1 MSEVVTDRAAATRG
15 GCLSWQRYA
24 EYVIV
29 AAIVVEVAVF
39 AAIAPQFLSVP
50 NLVNVAL
57 SIAITGILAVG
68 MTMVILTGGIDLSV
82 GSVVALAGVVAAT
95 LAASGSSAGVAA
107 GIAAALAIGLAVG
120 LFNGVV
126 IAHLRVPPF
135 VATLAM
141 LTICRGLAFI
151 ISKGRSIGN
160 LPESFNYVGRSR
172 LLGVPLPVVLTALV
186 FAAGWFLL
194 RRTVIGRY
202 IYAVG
207 GNRKATFFA
216 GVNTKRVI
224 LITYVL
230 NGLLV
235 GLAGYVLASRLGAG
249 VPNSGIQYELDVIA
263 AVVVGGTSLTGGQGS
278 VVGTFWGAV
287 FIGILNNG
295 LNLWGVDPYMQKIAL
310 GVVLLLA
317 VFADQAGKT
326 RGTADS

>member
-1 MSEVVTDRAAATRG
+1 MSEVVRDGVASLRG
-15 GCLSWQRYA
+15 RHLGWQRYA

-29 AAIVVEVAVF
+29 AAIVLEAVVF
-39 AAIAPQFLSVP
+39 ASIAPQFLSVP
-50 NLVNVAL
+50 NLINVAL

-95 LAASGSSAGVAA
+95 LAARGEAGVPL
-107 GIAAALAIGLAVG
+107 GIAAALGIGLAVG
-120 LFNGVV
+120 LFNGLV
-126 IAHLRVPPF
+126 IAHFRVPPF
-135 VATLAM
+135 VTTLAM

-151 ISKGRSIGN
+151 ISGGRSIGN
-160 LPESFNYVGRSR
+160 LPESFNFVGRSR
-172 LLGVPLPVVLTALV
+172 VLGLPLPVILMALV
-186 FAAGWFLL
+186 FAGGWFLL

-216 GVNTKRVI
+216 GVDTKRVVTV
-224 LITYVL
+224 TYVL

-235 GLAGYVLASRLGAG
+235 GLAGFVLASRLGAG

-287 FIGILNNG
+287 FIGVLNNG
-295 LNLWGVDPYMQKIAL
+295 LNLFGVDPYMQKIAL

-326 RGTADS
+326 RGVAEA

>member
-1 MSEVVTDRAAATRG
+1 MSEAIRDGVGRPRG
-15 GCLSWQRYA
+15 GRLNWQRYA

-29 AAIVVEVAVF
+29 AAIVVEAVVF

-82 GSVVALAGVVAAT
+82 GSVVALAGVVAAS
-95 LAASGSSAGVAA
+95 LAARGDAGVPF
-107 GIAAALAIGLAVG
+107 GIAAALGIGVGVG
-120 LFNGVV
+120 LFNGLV
-126 IAHLRVPPF
+126 IARFRVPPF
-135 VATLAM
+135 VTTLAM

-151 ISKGRSIGN
+151 VSGGRSIGN

-172 LLGVPLPVVLTALV
+172 VLGVPLPVVLMALV
-186 FAAGWFLL
+186 FVGGWFLL

-207 GNRKATFFA
+207 GNPKATFFA

-224 LITYVL
+224 TLTYVL

-295 LNLWGVDPYMQKIAL
+295 LNLFGVDPYMQKIAL

-326 RGTADS
+326 RGAAEV